1 MRIRL
6 ISLNIFILIKSS
18 RVEIIV
24 KTLQRMPHKNNA
36 DEEFIPGESTAE
48 YIVIKP
54 IGYPLTSVLD
64 DYPEIEN
71 ADVFEVY
78 AREQWNGHI
87 ARKGDF
93 LFDRR
98 MFPDFAYEIKEVRPP
113 GSTIGMKTSII
124 VEDESLT
131 IPVIENS
138 SNITFESVIGQNN
151 AKQKCRL
158 IEKYLE
164 QPDKFGKWAPRNV
177 LFFGPSGTG
186 KTMLAKA
193 LANKANVPILPVKA
207 TQMIGEYVGE
217 GARQIHQLYDKAED
231 MAPCIIFI
239 DELDAIALD
248 RRHQELRGDVAEIV
262 NALLT
267 EMDGIVERSGICTI
281 GATNRKNFLDPAVRS
296 RFEEEIEFILPEES
310 ERLQIIKTN
319 IDTFPIPVKDIDMK
333 KIAMLTK
340 GFSGRD
346 IVEKVLK
353 TGLHQAIIEDQ
364 NIVLGKYFEKAI
376 EKLLQQNNSINDNKM
391 YS

>member
-1 MRIRL
+1 M
-6 ISLNIFILIKSS
+6 
-18 RVEIIV
+18 
-24 KTLQRMPHKNNA
+24 
-36 DEEFIPGESTAE
+36 
-48 YIVIKP
+48 
-54 IGYPLTSVLD
+54 LD

-71 ADVFEVY
+71 AEVFEFY
-78 AREQWNGHI
+78 AREQWNGCI
-87 ARKGDF
+87 AHKGGY

-98 MFPDFAYEIKEVRPP
+98 MFPDFAYIIKDVQPP
-113 GSTIGMKTSII
+113 ESIIGMETSFI
-124 VEDESLT
+124 VEDENIVNTL
-131 IPVIENS
+131 IDDDI
-138 SNITFESVIGQNN
+138 NITFENIIGQNN

-158 IEKYLE
+158 IEKFLE
-164 QPDKFGKWAPRNV
+164 IPEKFGKWAPRNI

-193 LANKANVPILPVKA
+193 LANKVKVPILPVKA

-231 MAPCIIFI
+231 IAPCIIFI

-281 GATNRKNFLDPAVRS
+281 GATNRTSILDPAIRS
-296 RFEEEIEFILPEES
+296 RFEEEIEFLLPDEN
-310 ERLQIIKTN
+310 ERVQIIKTN
-319 IDTFPIPVKDIDMK
+319 IDTFPIPVKNVNYK
-333 KIAMLTK
+333 KIAMMTK
-340 GFSGRD
+340 DYSGRD

-353 TGLHQAIIEDQ
+353 SGLHQAIIEDKSE
-364 NIVLGKYFEKAI
+364 VTGKYFENAI
-376 EKLLQQNNSINDNKM
+376 DKLLQKNNPANDNKM

>member
-1 MRIRL
+1 
-6 ISLNIFILIKSS
+6 
-18 RVEIIV
+18 V
-24 KTLQRMPHKNNA
+24 QRTNHKNSR
-36 DEEFIPGESTAE
+36 EEGFEPVESTAE
-48 YIVIKP
+48 LLVLEP
-54 IGYPLTSVLD
+54 IGYPLSSVLD

-71 ADVFEVY
+71 PGVFEFY
-78 AREQWNGHI
+78 AREQWNGYI
-87 ARKGDF
+87 ARKGEY

-98 MFPDFAYEIKEVRPP
+98 MYPDFAYKIKEVEPP
-113 GSTIGMKTSII
+113 ESVIGMETSII
-124 VEDESLT
+124 VHEDSAA
-131 IPVIENS
+131 IPPVEFH
-138 SNITFESVIGQNN
+138 SNVSFEDVIGQHT
-151 AKQKCRL
+151 AKQKCKL

-164 QPDKFGKWAPRNV
+164 QPEKFGRWAPRNV

-217 GARQIHQLYDKAED
+217 GARQIHQLYDRAED

-267 EMDGIVERSGICTI
+267 EMDGIVERDGICTI
-281 GATNRKNFLDPAVRS
+281 GATNRTNSLDPAVRS
-296 RFEEEIEFILPEES
+296 RFEEEIEFSLPAEEERVKILE
-310 ERLQIIKTN
+310 TN
-319 IDTFPIPVKDIDMK
+319 IATFPLPVKDVDIK
-333 KIAMLTK
+333 KIAAMTK

-346 IVEKVLK
+346 LVEKVLK
-353 TGLHQAIIEDQ
+353 TALHQAIIEDKEEVSGKHFEESMGK
-364 NIVLGKYFEKAI
+364 VLHKNGTVM
-376 EKLLQQNNSINDNKM
+376 DNRM